1 MCSLEEATHL
11 AGSCGIHD
19 PKKVREV
26 LHFFYTH
33 FGTIFYFGD
42 VPALK
47 DTVICDPNLLFHP
60 ITKLVAE
67 SFGANPRER
76 QVAKSIRKT
85 GEISWNTFQRI
96 CKREMKTKGISAE
109 KIVEMLKHM
118 NIISE
123 IHTKRDIRL
132 FMSILLHPF
141 PEFAVI
147 MKAEHIVSLNPS
159 PLVFTFHS
167 SRYQPIGLYHIL
179 LAQLLRK
186 NFFLDDKRYRNRV
199 ILVHEG
205 KKIEILSTPSYLEI
219 RVTIG

>member
-1 MCSLEEATHL
+1 MELIQWEQ
-11 AGSCGIHD
+11 
-19 PKKVREV
+19 
-26 LHFFYTH
+26 
-33 FGTIFYFGD
+33 
-42 VPALK
+42 
-47 DTVICDPNLLFHP
+47 
-60 ITKLVAE
+60 
-67 SFGANPRER
+67 

-96 CKREMKTKGISAE
+96 CKKDKKAKGISAE
-109 KIVEMLKHM
+109 KVVEMLKHM

-123 IHTKRDIRL
+123 IHIKRDIRL

-141 PEFAVI
+141 PEFANI

-159 PLVFTFHS
+159 PLVFTFNP

-186 NFFLDDKRYRNRV
+186 DFFLDDQRYRNRV

-205 KKIEILSTPSYLEI
+205 KKIEILSTPSNLEI
-219 RVTIG
+219 RVTNGDRASCVAVRKLIQNEIEAIISTTPHMSGIDD